1 MTEETTPTVN
11 KFTSLIRGKQ
21 MMIVRQYK
29 AELMQLISDY
39 ITEEF
44 CGKQIMELA
53 DIILPGIEI
62 KFSIDNF
69 GFGLKFSSIDI
80 TETGTIYLLSGCAAE
95 QLLDEASRY
104 LHSSGSRFSN
114 DFMAYIKGYG
124 LSVYYFIY
132 CQEFITKILQDIY
145 RWYIRMFT
153 DNNYLTDYI
162 RGIEPS
168 KYISGKVLLEYIESK
183 L

>member
-1 MTEETTPTVN
+1 MNEDIALTAKKYST
-11 KFTSLIRGKQ
+11 LIRSKQ
-21 MMIVRQYK
+21 MMLVRQHK
-29 AELMQLISDY
+29 AELMKIISDY

-53 DIILPGIEI
+53 DIILPGVEI
-62 KFSIDNF
+62 NFSIDNF
-69 GFGLKFSSIDI
+69 GFGIKFGSMDI
-80 TETGTIYLLSGCAAE
+80 TETGTIYLMTGDAAE

-132 CQEFITKILQDIY
+132 CQEFITKMLQDVY
-145 RWYIRMFT
+145 RWYIRMSA
-153 DNNYLTDYI
+153 DNNYLIDYI
-162 RGIEPS
+162 RGIEPAR
-168 KYISGKVLLEYIESK
+168 YISSKPLSEYIVSK
-183 L
+183 M